1 MLCLMKSDAELIKAS
16 IAGDAKASSAL
27 VVKYRQR
34 IYRFIYKRV
43 HNSAIAEELTQDVF
57 LDAFKHLSSFR
68 GDSQLYT
75 WLCTN
80 ALRKVYR
87 QPRRSYKTEVEATL
101 HTTPEDLLMTQQTL
115 NEVNKSLDKLPV
127 AQRKALLLREYED
140 LEYSEIG
147 DILSCTPLYAK
158 KLVWKAK
165 KQLRKEH
172 CDK

>member
-1 MLCLMKSDAELIKAS
+1 MTSDAELIKAS

-27 VVKYRQR
+27 VDKYRQR

-57 LDAFKHLSSFR
+57 LDAFLKLSSFR

-87 QPRRSYKTEVEATL
+87 QPRRSLKTEVEPTL
-101 HTTPEDLLMTQQTL
+101 HTTPESLLMTKQTFG
-115 NEVNKSLDKLPV
+115 EVSKTLDELP
-127 AQRKALLLREYED
+127 APQRSALLLREYED
-140 LEYSEIG
+140 LEYSEIS
-147 DILSCTPLYAK
+147 DILGCTPMYAK

-172 CDK
+172 SDY

>member
-1 MLCLMKSDAELIKAS
+1 MSVKSDAELIKAS
-16 IAGDAKASSAL
+16 IAGDVKASSAL
-27 VVKYRQR
+27 VDKYRQR

-57 LDAFKHLSSFR
+57 LDAFLKLSSFR

-87 QPRRSYKTEVEATL
+87 QPRRSLKTEVEATL
-101 HTTPEDLLMTQQTL
+101 HTTPEDLLMTKQTFD
-115 NEVNKSLDKLPV
+115 EVSKTLDALP
-127 AQRKALLLREYED
+127 APQRSALLLREYED
-140 LEYSEIG
+140 LEYSEISG
-147 DILSCTPLYAK
+147 ILGCTPMYAK

-172 CDK
+172 NDK

>member
-1 MLCLMKSDAELIKAS
+1 MLNDAELIKAS

-27 VVKYRQR
+27 VEKYRQR

-57 LDAFKHLSSFR
+57 LDAFLKLSSFR

-87 QPRRSYKTEVEATL
+87 QPRRSLKTEVEATL

-115 NEVNKSLDKLPV
+115 DGVSKTLSALPV
-127 AQRKALLLREYED
+127 AQSKALLLREYD
-140 LEYSEIG
+140 NLEYQEIG
-147 DILSCTPLYAK
+147 DILGCTPMYAK

-172 CDK
+172 CDQ